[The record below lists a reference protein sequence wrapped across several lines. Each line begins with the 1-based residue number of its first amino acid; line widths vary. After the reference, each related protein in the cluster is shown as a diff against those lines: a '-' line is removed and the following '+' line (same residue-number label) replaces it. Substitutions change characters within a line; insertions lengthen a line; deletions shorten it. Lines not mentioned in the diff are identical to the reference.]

1 MEWEKA
7 TDVIL
12 IAALA
17 VFAIFAWLGI
27 FQWIRRKSFT
37 KIDKNLLW
45 AFLPLILMVIV
56 YFLFDKAFV
65 LNVRPNGSG
74 EPSFPS
80 THVMVVTTIFLLVSI
95 NLKKYINNVYTRV
108 FLYLIM
114 LALIALV
121 SVGRVLAN
129 MHWIS
134 DIIGGLGFAA
144 IFTLVYYLIVRKG
157 LKNE

>member
-12 IAALA
+12 ISALA
-17 VFAIFAWLGI
+17 VFAIFVWLGI
-27 FQWIRRKSFT
+27 FQWIRRKSFL

-45 AFLPLILMVIV
+45 ALLPLILMSLV
-56 YFLFDKAFV
+56 YFLFDKVFV

-80 THVMVVTTIFLLVSI
+80 THVMVVATIFFMVAI
-95 NLKKYINNVYTRV
+95 NLKKYIANVYIRF
-108 FLYLIM
+108 FLYTIM
-114 LALIALV
+114 LVLIALV
-121 SVGRVLAN
+121 SYGRVIAN

-134 DIIGGLGFAA
+134 DVLGGLGFAA
-144 IFTLVYYLIVRKG
+144 IFAVIYYFVTRKAF
-157 LKNE
+157 KNE